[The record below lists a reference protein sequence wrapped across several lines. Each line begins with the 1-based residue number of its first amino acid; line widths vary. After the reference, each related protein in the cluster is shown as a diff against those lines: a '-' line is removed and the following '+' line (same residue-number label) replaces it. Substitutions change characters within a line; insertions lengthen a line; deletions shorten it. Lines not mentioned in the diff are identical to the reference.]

1 MSKGSAADSGFAEN
15 EAGVYVDAERGCVLY
30 AAISAA
36 ATITARVKQ
45 MVSKEYFAVF
55 RIHGVRMYRVL
66 ILMAQSAFLDPPKCE
81 SSPRA
86 LNR

>member
-1 MSKGSAADSGFAEN
+1 MSKGSAADSGFAES
-15 EAGVYVDAERGCVLY
+15 EVGVYVGAERDCVLY

-36 ATITARVKQ
+36 TTITANVKQ
-45 MVSKEYFAVF
+45 MVSKEYSAVF

-66 ILMAQSAFLDPPKCE
+66 ILMPQSAFLDPPKCD
-81 SSPRA
+81 SSPHA